1 MNKGDRQ
8 DGNMTRVAVLITCFN
23 RRQHTLACLRSL
35 MAQQNIAGY
44 ALEVYLLDAGA
55 DGTAEAVTAE
65 FPAVHVI
72 AGDADLYW
80 AGGMR
85 QAWQQAL
92 NNRADLYL
100 WLNDDV
106 QLLPDALARLLADY
120 QQLLAAGNKVGAVVG
135 TMAAA
140 LPIPATS
147 ATSSDRD
154 LVASYGGR
162 CRVSR
167 WFPLQFGAVLQP
179 QSEPQPCDFING
191 NLCLIPAAAVDA
203 IGILSERFTH
213 SMADYDYGLRLARA
227 GFSLWLASGF
237 HGVCPLHDPALSV
250 LNKKRPFFARLRSLQ
265 RPNVWAPAGEWAY
278 FVRCHGGPLWPL
290 LWLKVQLRGCFPALW
305 LWWSQREL
313 S

>member
-1 MNKGDRQ
+1 
-8 DGNMTRVAVLITCFN
+8 MTRVAVLLTCFN
-23 RRQHTLACLRSL
+23 RRRQTLLCLRTL
-35 MAQQNIAGY
+35 MSQLDLADY
-44 ALEVYLLDAGA
+44 ALEVYLLDAGT
-55 DGTAEAVTAE
+55 DGTSEAVAAE
-65 FPAVHVI
+65 FPAVRIIIGH
-72 AGDADLYW
+72 ADLYW

-92 NNRADLYL
+92 HKPAQLYL

-106 QLLPDALARLLADY
+106 QLMPDALARLLADY
-120 QQLLAAGNKVGAVVG
+120 QQLLAEGQQVGAVVG
-135 TMAAA
+135 TMANACSAA
-140 LPIPATS
+140 ASCT
-147 ATSSDRD
+147 TDQMQ
-154 LVASYGGR
+154 ASYGGR
-162 CRVSR
+162 SRVSA
-167 WFPLQFGAVLQP
+167 WFPLKFGAVLQP
-179 QSEPQPCDFING
+179 QPKPQPCDFING
-191 NLCLIPAAAVDA
+191 NLCLIPAASVNA
-203 IGILSERFTH
+203 IGILSERYTH

-265 RPNVWAPAGEWAY
+265 RPNVWAPADEWAY

-290 LWLKVQLRGCFPALW
+290 LWLKVQLRAYCPALW